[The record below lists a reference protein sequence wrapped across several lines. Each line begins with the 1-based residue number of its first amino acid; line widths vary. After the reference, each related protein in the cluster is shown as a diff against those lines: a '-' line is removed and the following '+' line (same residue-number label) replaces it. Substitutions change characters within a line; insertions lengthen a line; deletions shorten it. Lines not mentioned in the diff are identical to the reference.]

1 MKHFESYLY
10 SKLSAYDP
18 MVRILDKEDVM
29 QEIRFAILTAEE
41 GELFRVA
48 SSLIRRLARDFGYS
62 RRKGKDN
69 FEAFYRE
76 NAIPY
81 DPAQEAL
88 LQEVEDLYLTGDMT
102 AREIAQHY
110 NIKFNNALAKML
122 CEVFQ
127 KAMGRGGI
135 FIKDVQSQRFYPN
148 GKLHSLAIRNKRNIA
163 YAELLKKSRHLPA
176 FPLLDSTVDNRPKLL

>member
-127 KAMGRGGI
+127 KAMGRGG
-135 FIKDVQSQRFYPN
+135 
-148 GKLHSLAIRNKRNIA
+148 KRKNA
-163 YAELLKKSRHLPA
+163 GRKK
-176 FPLLDSTVDNRPKLL
+176 TTTK

>member
-29 QEIRFAILTAEE
+29 QEIRFAMLTAEQ

-48 SSLIRRLARDFGYS
+48 SGLARNCGYS

-76 NAIPY
+76 LAIPY

-88 LQEVEDLYLTGDMT
+88 LQEIEDLYIAGDMS
-102 AREIAQHY
+102 ARELAEHY
-110 NIKFNNALAKML
+110 HIKFNNSLAKML
-122 CEVFQ
+122 CEVFP
-127 KAMGRGGI
+127 KSLGRGG
-135 FIKDVQSQRFYPN
+135 
-148 GKLHSLAIRNKRNIA
+148 KRKNA
-163 YAELLKKSRHLPA
+163 GRKKE
-176 FPLLDSTVDNRPKLL
+176 KK

>member
-1 MKHFESYLY
+1 
-10 SKLSAYDP
+10 

-29 QEIRFAILTAEE
+29 QEIRFAMLTAEQ

-48 SSLIRRLARDFGYS
+48 SSLIRKLASDCGYS

-76 NAIPY
+76 YEMPY

-88 LQEVEDLYLTGDMT
+88 LQEVEDLYIAGDMT

-110 NIKFNNALAKML
+110 NIKFNNALAKRL
-122 CEVFQ
+122 CEVFP
-127 KAMGRGGI
+127 KHLGHGGKRKNAGR
-135 FIKDVQSQRFYPN
+135 
-148 GKLHSLAIRNKRNIA
+148 
-163 YAELLKKSRHLPA
+163 KKEK
-176 FPLLDSTVDNRPKLL
+176 NENMY

>member
-29 QEIRFAILTAEE
+29 QEIRFAMLTAEQ

-48 SSLIRRLARDFGYS
+48 SGLIRKLARNCGYS

-76 NAIPY
+76 LAIPY

-88 LQEVEDLYLTGDMT
+88 LQEIEDLYIAGDMS
-102 AREIAQHY
+102 ARELAEHY
-110 NIKFNNALAKML
+110 HIKFK
-122 CEVFQ
+122 V
-127 KAMGRGGI
+127 
-135 FIKDVQSQRFYPN
+135 
-148 GKLHSLAIRNKRNIA
+148 
-163 YAELLKKSRHLPA
+163 
-176 FPLLDSTVDNRPKLL
+176 